1 MSYTEVMQSKSN
13 ENIEHIEPI
22 ELKDKPQVYS
32 QAHFFRIKTGE
43 NENKLSLKIGRYKKV
58 NGMKNI

>member
-13 ENIEHIEPI
+13 ENIEHIEQI

-32 QAHFFRIKTGE
+32 QAHFVRIKTGE